1 MSEDLDHFYDKF
13 QIVKEG
19 EGGGVEDYPWG
30 TCQRC

>member
-19 EGGGVEDYPWG
+19 GGGEDYPWG
-30 TCQRC
+30 TCLRC